1 MIPQLIVIRPA
12 DGNETSGAYKIAV
25 EKAKASHP
33 QPTLLALSR
42 QGLPNLAGSS
52 IDATMDGTYGPVW
65 SRGQGARG

>member
-1 MIPQLIVIRPA
+1 MRLHWDKVA
-12 DGNETSGAYKIAV
+12 L

-52 IDATMDGTYGPVW
+52 IDGVAKGAYIISDSEGTPEVIIIGT
-65 SRGQGARG
+65 GGET